1 MVARCGAFPRHSGL
15 CIRMTNYMTRNSNIE
30 VLFAC
35 EGVKAKDW
43 LSAFANIRGD
53 LNIQVSPDVG
63 ACESIQFGV
72 AWNNPRGFWRR
83 FPNLRAIFSLGA
95 GVDGLLSDPELPVD
109 IPIVRMLDGALAD
122 EMAEFVMA
130 RVIHHHRLLHR
141 YEVQQSKNSWS
152 VHRPPMANQRVVGIM
167 GLGALGS
174 RCANELK
181 QRGFHV
187 RGWARTCKELSDIDI
202 FYGWDRL
209 ADFVTGCE
217 ILVCLLPRTLETEGI
232 LSSRLFSRLA
242 PGACLINVGRGAHLV
257 ESDLLDAIDRGFIE
271 AATLDVFH
279 DEPLP
284 ETHPFWTCSAIRI
297 FPHVAA
303 FTRPETASKVIS
315 DNIDR
320 ILSGKS
326 PVGVVE
332 RVLGY

>member
-1 MVARCGAFPRHSGL
+1 MVHFSRHSGT
-15 CIRMTNYMTRNSNIE
+15 CVRMANYMTWNSNTE

-35 EGVKAKDW
+35 EGVEAKDW

-53 LNIQVSPDVG
+53 LNIRVSPDFG
-63 ACESIQFGV
+63 ACEAIEFAV

-95 GVDGLLSDPELPVD
+95 GVDGLLSDPELPAD
-109 IPIVRMLDGALAD
+109 IPIVRMLDRALAD

-130 RVIHHHRLLHR
+130 RVIHHHRLFHR
-141 YEVQQSKNSWS
+141 YEFQQSRNSWAI
-152 VHRPPMANQRVVGIM
+152 HKPPTANKRVVGIM
-167 GLGALGS
+167 GMGALGS
-174 RCANELK
+174 RCAIELK
-181 QRGFHV
+181 EMGFRV
-187 RGWARTCKELSDIDI
+187 RGWARTCKELPDIEL

-209 ADFVTGCE
+209 ADFANGCE

-232 LSSRLFSRLA
+232 LNSGLFSRLA
-242 PGACLINVGRGAHLV
+242 PGACLINAGRGAHLV
-257 ESDLLDAIDRGFIE
+257 ERDLLDAIDLGFIE

-279 DEPLP
+279 EEPLP
-284 ETHPFWTCSAIRI
+284 ERHPFWTCSAIRI

-303 FTRPETASKVIS
+303 FTRPETASKAIS

-326 PVGVVE
+326 PVGLVE